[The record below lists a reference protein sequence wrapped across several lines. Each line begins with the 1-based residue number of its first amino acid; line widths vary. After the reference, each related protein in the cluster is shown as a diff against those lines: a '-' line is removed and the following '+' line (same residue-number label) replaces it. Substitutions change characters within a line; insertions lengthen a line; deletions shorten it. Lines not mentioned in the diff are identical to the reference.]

1 MEKKTTLI
9 IYEAQI
15 QYWINRV
22 SFMLRKEIHSRF
34 LAAGLNFR
42 AEEMALLMQLW
53 DEPGQTP
60 SMLADKTIRDRTT
73 VTRLLDGMVKKG
85 LVEREVDPDDRRR
98 VIVKPTSNSVK
109 LQATIV
115 PIVQG
120 LIQDSMTGISE
131 VEVEIARNVLRK
143 LAENLQAMRIL

>member
-1 MEKKTTLI
+1 MAKKTPLI
-9 IYEAQI
+9 DFESQI
-15 QYWINRV
+15 QYWVHRV
-22 SFMLRKEIHSRF
+22 SFMLRKEIHGRF
-34 LAAGLNFR
+34 LAEGLNFT
-42 AEEMALLMQLW
+42 AEEMALLIQLW

-85 LVEREVDPDDRRR
+85 LVEREVDPGDRRR

-115 PIVQG
+115 PVVKG
-120 LIQDSMTGISE
+120 LIQDSMDGISE
-131 VEVEIARNVLRK
+131 IEVENARNVLRK
-143 LAENLQAMRIL
+143 LAENLQAMRT